1 MERRFLV
8 FSFGTLNLTFVQQ
21 LVLAMGN
28 LNEKWALSTPVR
40 IRSQEE
46 LNSFIDSVVVIVS
59 PWAMLSTEPK
69 LAYPRR
75 QENEAMSAGLV
86 RAFLLLVLWKGNPGY
101 CLVVFKRDNQQ
112 RIKYI

>member
-1 MERRFLV
+1 
-8 FSFGTLNLTFVQQ
+8 
-21 LVLAMGN
+21 MGN
-28 LNEKWALSTPVR
+28 LNEKRALSTPVR

-86 RAFLLLVLWKGNPGY
+86 RAFLLLVLWKGNPDY
-101 CLVVFKRDNQQ
+101 CLVVFKRDHQSS
-112 RIKYI
+112 

>member
-1 MERRFLV
+1 MK
-8 FSFGTLNLTFVQQ
+8 SGPC
-21 LVLAMGN
+21 
-28 LNEKWALSTPVR
+28 PVR

-59 PWAMLSTEPK
+59 PWSMLSTEPTK

-101 CLVVFKRDNQQ
+101 CLVVFKRDHQQ
-112 RIKYI
+112 KVYLKQEMCSMLQPPYFTYVLLVSLLLGWWKV

>member
-1 MERRFLV
+1 
-8 FSFGTLNLTFVQQ
+8 
-21 LVLAMGN
+21 MGN
-28 LNEKWALSTPVR
+28 LNEKRALSTPVR

-86 RAFLLLVLWKGNPGY
+86 RAFLLLVLWKGNPDY
-101 CLVVFKRDNQQ
+101 CLVFFKLGRVSGFYRFVD
-112 RIKYI
+112 RRLSKW